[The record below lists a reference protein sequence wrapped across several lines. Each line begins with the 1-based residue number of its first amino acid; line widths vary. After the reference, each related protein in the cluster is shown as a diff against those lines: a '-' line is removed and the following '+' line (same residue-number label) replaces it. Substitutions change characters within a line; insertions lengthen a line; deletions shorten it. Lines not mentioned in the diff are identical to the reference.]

1 VDRLFLDANVLFSAA
16 YQQSSTLR
24 RLWALGDV
32 ELLTSTY
39 AAAEARRNLQLKKP
53 GALPELIDLL
63 SHVGLISNVDCV
75 ALEEA
80 ERLPIKDRPILS
92 AAAMVGATHLLTGD
106 QRHFGPLFGQ
116 QIAGVLILP
125 PGEYL
130 KRRSKA

>member
-16 YQQSSTLR
+16 YKQSSTLR
-24 RLWALGDV
+24 RLWALGEV

-63 SHVGLISNVDCV
+63 SQVGLISDVDCV
-75 ALEEA
+75 ALEGA

-92 AAAMVGATHLLTGD
+92 AAAMAGATHLLTGD
-106 QRHFGPLFGQ
+106 QQHFGPLFGQ
-116 QIAGVLILP
+116 QIADVLILA

-130 KRRSKA
+130 KRRRQK

>member
-1 VDRLFLDANVLFSAA
+1 VDRLFLDADVLFSAA
-16 YQQSSTLR
+16 YQQSSLR
-24 RLWALGDV
+24 RLWAPGDV
-32 ELLTSTY
+32 ELLTSAY

-63 SHVGLISNVDCV
+63 SQIGLIPDIDCV

-80 ERLPIKDRPILS
+80 ERLPLKDRPILS
-92 AAAMVGATHLLTGD
+92 AAAIVGATHLLTGD
-106 QRHFGPLFGQ
+106 QQHFGPLFGQ

-130 KRRSKA
+130 QRRSKA